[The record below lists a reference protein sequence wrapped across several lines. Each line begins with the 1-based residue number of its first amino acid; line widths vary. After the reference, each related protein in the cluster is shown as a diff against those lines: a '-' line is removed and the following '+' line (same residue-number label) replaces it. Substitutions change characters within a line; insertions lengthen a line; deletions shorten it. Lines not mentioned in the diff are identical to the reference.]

1 MHPRNQATADAPM
14 SGEFSLVLGGPLYQ
28 LFRRTRLT
36 GDALELLR
44 RRIFVLTLLPVL
56 PLTLTM
62 ISLEELLGRLIKMVF

>member
-1 MHPRNQATADAPM
+1 M

-62 ISLEELLGRLIKMVF
+62 ISLEELLGRLLKMVF